1 MLIQDRIN
9 AFAKLGTTLA
19 EKLGNGSLEATINRA
34 YNENKWFTPENIQYA
49 LQNIIKNYLNEGKIK
64 RWISAY
70 QIPENHVPLK
80 IGLVPAGNIP
90 LVGWHDIMCIL
101 ISGNGAQIKL
111 SAKDKALTELLLKE
125 LTAIA
130 PEFERH
136 IEDVNQLK
144 GFDAIIATGS
154 NNTSRYFEYYFGKY
168 PHIIRTNRN
177 SAAILEG
184 NETEEDMHNLG
195 KDIFT
200 YFGLGCRNVS
210 MLYVPEGYNFE
221 KMFTFFQV
229 WDWLFNNFKYRNN
242 YDYNKSLF
250 LLNKEPHLDNG
261 FLLLKESAQPAS
273 AVSTLHYSYYSS
285 LEQLHETIRQQRDK
299 FQCLVGKQ
307 DMSYSEIPFGKSQEP
322 ELWDYADNVDT
333 MEFLL
338 GSQLVISRKS

>member
-9 AFAKLGTTLA
+9 AFSSLGKTLA
-19 EKLGNGSLEATINRA
+19 EKLGNGSLDAIINRA

-49 LQNIIKNYLNEGKIK
+49 LQSIIRNYLDEGKIK
-64 RWISAY
+64 KWLSAY
-70 QIPENHVPLK
+70 SLPEDHIPMK

-111 SAKDKALTELLLKE
+111 SAKDKVLPELLLRE
-125 LTAIA
+125 LIAIA

-136 IEDVNQLK
+136 IEYVNQLK

-168 PHIIRTNRN
+168 PHIIRANRN

-184 NETEEDMHNLG
+184 NETEEDLHNLG
-195 KDIFT
+195 KDVFT

-210 MLYVPEGYNFE
+210 MLYIPEGYNFE
-221 KMFTFFQV
+221 KMFTAFNE
-229 WDWLFNNFKYRNN
+229 WDWLFNNHKYRNN

-261 FLLLKESAQPAS
+261 FLLLKESQQPAS
-273 AVSTLHYSYYSS
+273 AVATLHYSHYSS
-285 LEQLHETIRQQRDK
+285 FDQLQEIIHPQRSK

-307 DMSYSEIPFGKSQEP
+307 DLSYSEISFGKTQEP
-322 ELWDYADNVDT
+322 ELWDYADNIDT
-333 MEFLL
+333 MDFLL
-338 GSQLVISRKS
+338 RLKE